1 MLNKTIIAMT
11 AALVL
16 GSSSAAFSNDDPE
29 NRIGDR
35 YPFLEKI
42 STSVIATRPSGRI
55 PTVRQ
60 VSNSVLSSTEDVE
73 NKIGD
78 RYQSLEQIVIPAP
91 AERFAGR
98 YLTSRLAANSI
109 FVQPASEEPDNR
121 IGDRY
126 PLLEQLVASRRGP
139 GRSITAGRDLTTGS
153 IR

>member
-1 MLNKTIIAMT
+1 MLNKTMIAIT
-11 AALVL
+11 AALIL
-16 GSSSAAFSNDDPE
+16 GSASTAFSNEDPE

-35 YPFLEKI
+35 YPLLERI
-42 STSVIATRPSGRI
+42 STPVAATRLGNRNLM
-55 PTVRQ
+55 VRQ

-139 GRSITAGRDLTTGS
+139 GRSITAGRDITTGS